1 MWISDRYRT
10 YTTIEQGNAG
20 GSATA
25 AAGGGTW
32 GKFAS
37 GIYSNYL
44 DAPAN
49 VDYQEKESYVELMG
63 ETGPN
68 YNIAFNFSNEAYGT
82 PTVENYFKGG
92 VNNNMSDRSG
102 VNTNFTSHA
111 ADSKNASGTTIS
123 IDSNHKAGYEDW
135 QNDKVWLPSV
145 TETGYTPDGGIWGL
159 SNDQRINFS
168 AAPQAKNAMTW
179 LRSGYVSSA
188 NSAYNIKVD
197 GGFSSTQTY
206 DSLAVRP
213 AVHLNLTK
221 AQADS
226 DITEVPVPQDITV
239 DYDGSAKWLNSL
251 DTTTDTS
258 GNNYAFK
265 WIDATLHTDTS
276 IVTVKKIEYT
286 DYDALGAQVTANK
299 DVTSSGTANIRNAGK
314 YEVTLEIPS
323 TSTEYEWR
331 GGGTG
336 EKKFTITINQKA
348 VPYTL
353 QFKKGST
360 VVTAV
365 TYGDSFT
372 HEVVQTAVTSLP
384 TDIYELLYA
393 GTGSTSYTASTTA
406 PTEAGTYSLTLK
418 VKDDPNN
425 AGKKMPSNYKLTGSA
440 ASLKIDPKKLD
451 IPTVTAP
458 QEYSGSA
465 LTFVLADFNS
475 GTYISMDG
483 VAAANGSTV
492 TGASGAALTD
502 ASDTFEATKV
512 DVYTVTL
519 SLRDTANYVWED
531 NTNTSKTID
540 FKVTQKELLSSAP
553 VSSAVNGIGNAEWEY
568 GDSTVTVTVTDDRIS
583 GETLNLIFYY
593 DNKSNTLTN
602 VTATGNVAVISIPS
616 DIAVGSHTL
625 YVDLNGTT
633 GDNANYQVTAYNT
646 LDFEITSG
654 RIDPS
659 TYGWIYTK
667 DGAAGSTIKDGDK
680 LPFELKAGS
689 TTDGVKYEVSIQI
702 PAAHT
707 SVVVDT
713 SKYASGYQLRSGDS
727 VNTYVTKVALKS
739 TDPTFEFE
747 DASGNKTATIEVT
760 LSWEIEKGT
769 FDLSAVKWEYSL
781 DGSAWADYDPA
792 NPPQYNDGNYIT
804 VRVKASTLP
813 LGLTLDSLYAGNE
826 EYDVDTYTAT
836 ISASD
841 LKYNTTNFNAP
852 NTSLLDL
859 NWEIAK
865 KNLFTGF
872 KNVKD
877 TYSNANGS
885 GTIILKQL
893 NIDPMYDS
901 YITYKYYDLATGL
914 EVTLAD
920 IKAAADPTHEKKYKV
935 EAHIDPAFA
944 SNFAVE
950 ASDGS
955 VPSDTFVT
963 GSKNKLATVTIDG
976 NDGSTP
982 ITAVYDTNDH
992 FDTSLIKITGDDGI
1006 NVTDFTV
1013 TYYKGNSPVAGN
1025 ELAAGELPKDAGEYC
1040 IAVTLGAIAE
1050 KKYIL
1055 ATDWFTVK
1063 VEPKGIEV
1071 PTLGE
1076 MVFNG
1081 KELVFE
1087 NFLGGSWN
1095 DYKSIIEL
1103 NGKLSDRNVGAGDY
1117 VTTLK
1122 LTDTNYKWVYP
1133 AKAKSTAGYALTAD
1147 VVPTG
1152 DEVTATY
1159 NWNITPLIVDTTN
1172 MWNKGKKGATLNLPQ
1187 NIKDLIAGGTLD
1199 VGYRYY
1205 DGDGQLLESPEIK
1218 GGKSFKVEAV
1228 FGGDDAERNV
1238 QFLTGDNEFGATSKS
1253 VDYTVP
1259 QSGIAAFGGKVLSF
1273 LKNNWWW
1280 LLIALAILILLIIL
1294 IVVLVKRRKNKEER
1308 EEKKRQKEEEKER
1321 REEEKRR
1328 REEEREAERER
1339 QRQELELAKAKQE
1352 AELAKMKAEAAAAA
1366 GIAATAVAAQP
1377 QQEVAPAPVQQPQ
1390 HQVQYVQQQ
1399 PTVDPNALARIEAEL
1414 AALRAE
1420 NRANQHNN
1428 NSMPMAQ
1435 PMMMPVQQPMM
1446 QMPMPMMQQ
1455 PTYGPMPSYGGNGGG
1470 DINQE
1475 IRARLAE
1482 ERARTAEDR
1491 LFRTT
1496 EQRAILAEDRLAR
1509 GGNNQMPVQQP
1520 MYMQAQPVMQQPAP
1534 QPVQTVYVPTPQVQ
1548 QANNGNADAFG
1559 AVLASMFK
1567 TLTDNNVKLEK
1578 KSAQE
1583 VTQVIETESQ
1593 PTAVNAPTVYPPDA
1607 VVTTTTTVDTTKN
1620 KAQPRAVRSD
1630 DGRLFDIDGFYD
1642 TFEGNK

>member
-1 MWISDRYRT
+1 MKLKSKKNLFTVILSLLCAALLSCSVGLLGGTNNKIATAKAPTASDLKIGEIATVSGSSVTFNGDKLTELYDAILGNSYSSVGTLHNVEKLLDLKGTAKQGSGVTTKALNAADFRDLGDKDIYVTFGGIEWEVVYLTTNRSGEVILDLWQATSTNTSRFSGGAGYTDGTNATYSNISCIYGTSYIRAVTLGNGGT
-10 YTTIEQGNAG
+10 YYTYSNVNQTSAG
-20 GSATA
+20 APASATA
-25 AAGGGTW
+25 GT
-32 GKFAS
+32 GTYAKFVTGAL
-37 GIYSNYL
+37 SNYI
-44 DAPAN
+44 DTPAN
-49 VDYQEKESYVELMG
+49 VDYQEKESWVEVCG
-63 ETGPN
+63 YTGYTSDCYGKA
-68 YNIAFNFSNEAYGT
+68 YNMANEAYGI
-82 PTVENYFKGG
+82 PTAEYYYAIGTHSNA
-92 VNNNMSDRSG
+92 NSTL
-102 VNTNFTSHA
+102 NTNYTSQTWNGE
-111 ADSKNASGTTIS
+111 DKNSNPIS
-123 IDSNHKAGYEDW
+123 IPSNHKAGYEDW
-135 QNDKVWLPSV
+135 QNDKIWLPSMTEVGNFV
-145 TETGYTPDGGIWGL
+145 TSEGMWGL
-159 SNDQRINFS
+159 NANQRVNVTS
-168 AAPQAKNAMTW
+168 SVDTQPAYNATQSEYSW
-179 LRSGYVSSA
+179 LRSGSTSNPNYCYAV
-188 NSAYNIKVD
+188 
-197 GGFSSTQTY
+197 FSK
-206 DSLAVRP
+206 DSRGSGVLTSVALAVRP
-213 AVHLNLTK
+213 AIHLNLTK

-226 DITEVPVPQDITV
+226 DITEVPIPQNITV
-239 DYDGSAKWLNSL
+239 DYDGSAKWLNSF

-258 GNNYAFK
+258 GNNYEYK
-265 WIDATLHTDTS
+265 WIDATLHNDTN

-286 DYDALGAQVTANK
+286 NYDAVGAQVTANK
-299 DVTSSGTANIRNAGK
+299 DVTSSGTANILNAGK

-323 TSTEYEWR
+323 TLTEYEWR

-602 VTATGNVAVISIPS
+602 VTATGNVAVITMPS
-616 DIAVGSHTL
+616 DIAVGSHTF
-625 YVDLNGTT
+625 YVDINGTT

-667 DGAAGSTIKDGDK
+667 DGVAGSTIKDGDK

-747 DASGNKTATIEVT
+747 DASGNKTATIEIT

-781 DGSAWADYDPA
+781 DGSTWTDYDPA

-813 LGLTLDSLYAGNE
+813 LGLTLDSLYVGNE

-1040 IAVTLGAIAE
+1040 
-1050 KKYIL
+1050 
-1055 ATDWFTVK
+1055 
-1063 VEPKGIEV
+1063 
-1071 PTLGE
+1071 
-1076 MVFNG
+1076 
-1081 KELVFE
+1081 
-1087 NFLGGSWN
+1087 
-1095 DYKSIIEL
+1095 
-1103 NGKLSDRNVGAGDY
+1103 
-1117 VTTLK
+1117 
-1122 LTDTNYKWVYP
+1122 
-1133 AKAKSTAGYALTAD
+1133 
-1147 VVPTG
+1147 
-1152 DEVTATY
+1152 
-1159 NWNITPLIVDTTN
+1159 
-1172 MWNKGKKGATLNLPQ
+1172 
-1187 NIKDLIAGGTLD
+1187 
-1199 VGYRYY
+1199 
-1205 DGDGQLLESPEIK
+1205 
-1218 GGKSFKVEAV
+1218 
-1228 FGGDDAERNV
+1228 
-1238 QFLTGDNEFGATSKS
+1238 
-1253 VDYTVP
+1253 
-1259 QSGIAAFGGKVLSF
+1259 
-1273 LKNNWWW
+1273 
-1280 LLIALAILILLIIL
+1280 
-1294 IVVLVKRRKNKEER
+1294 
-1308 EEKKRQKEEEKER
+1308 
-1321 REEEKRR
+1321 
-1328 REEEREAERER
+1328 
-1339 QRQELELAKAKQE
+1339 
-1352 AELAKMKAEAAAAA
+1352 
-1366 GIAATAVAAQP
+1366 
-1377 QQEVAPAPVQQPQ
+1377 
-1390 HQVQYVQQQ
+1390 
-1399 PTVDPNALARIEAEL
+1399 
-1414 AALRAE
+1414 
-1420 NRANQHNN
+1420 
-1428 NSMPMAQ
+1428 
-1435 PMMMPVQQPMM
+1435 
-1446 QMPMPMMQQ
+1446 
-1455 PTYGPMPSYGGNGGG
+1455 
-1470 DINQE
+1470 
-1475 IRARLAE
+1475 
-1482 ERARTAEDR
+1482 
-1491 LFRTT
+1491 
-1496 EQRAILAEDRLAR
+1496 
-1509 GGNNQMPVQQP
+1509 
-1520 MYMQAQPVMQQPAP
+1520 
-1534 QPVQTVYVPTPQVQ
+1534 
-1548 QANNGNADAFG
+1548 
-1559 AVLASMFK
+1559 
-1567 TLTDNNVKLEK
+1567 
-1578 KSAQE
+1578 
-1583 VTQVIETESQ
+1583 
-1593 PTAVNAPTVYPPDA
+1593 
-1607 VVTTTTTVDTTKN
+1607 
-1620 KAQPRAVRSD
+1620 
-1630 DGRLFDIDGFYD
+1630 
-1642 TFEGNK
+1642 